1 MTSKAQKHR
10 FLQLS
15 NVNLESAALVAM
27 GLDRESTLKRA
38 QEVFATLLKALRAAK
53 AQAVDSVFVVGNLW
67 DTRMLGQE
75 TIAHVLEAF
84 AQLGDLPVFIVP
96 GKNDSYSADSPY
108 NPHFIRALGLK
119 PWSANVHILGQEQL
133 ERKQH
138 PIHPD
143 VNIFGHSF
151 SADSRDLL
159 KDWQTKIRQ
168 NKQALNILLLSEPVE
183 GYFGSQDLA
192 DSERRMALT
201 EKQIDA
207 LGADYVALGFGS
219 NQSRLVDDRGRLIG
233 AQAGT
238 LVGQRFSETGPRVA
252 LFGELKREAGGAV
265 ECLVEPV
272 EFDSRRIWT
281 YSADTS
287 GMTAADAVLDIT
299 QTLEELGARKGLDI
313 IYLELEG
320 RYQVGQEPSAI
331 IEKIKESF
339 YQAVVKDNTRPNYL
353 SETFAAGS
361 SEARFIKAML
371 VLKKE
376 AEKRMA
382 QEEASDNG
390 EESPKGMAHLSG
402 RIVEDALYYGLEA
415 LRQKRVNLRDVD

>member
-1 MTSKAQKHR
+1 MC
-10 FLQLS
+10 F
-15 NVNLESAALVAM
+15 
-27 GLDRESTLKRA
+27 
-38 QEVFATLLKALRAAK
+38 
-53 AQAVDSVFVVGNLW
+53 
-67 DTRMLGQE
+67 
-75 TIAHVLEAF
+75 
-84 AQLGDLPVFIVP
+84 
-96 GKNDSYSADSPY
+96 
-108 NPHFIRALGLK
+108 
-119 PWSANVHILGQEQL
+119 
-133 ERKQH
+133 
-138 PIHPD
+138 
-143 VNIFGHSF
+143 
-151 SADSRDLL
+151 
-159 KDWQTKIRQ
+159 
-168 NKQALNILLLSEPVE
+168 
-183 GYFGSQDLA
+183 